1 MAISSVD
8 MEKQR
13 YSQELAAYTFRQW
26 NRASQS
32 AEEQGAPQTH
42 RSTSRKL
49 SGVRDSKT
57 YPTGSNFLSSLPC
70 SLARI
75 FM

>member
-32 AEEQGAPQTH
+32 AEEQGAPN
-42 RSTSRKL
+42 SYKAISRKI
-49 SGVRDSKT
+49 SAVRDSKMHQ
-57 YPTGSNFLSSLPC
+57 PAENKEPSQSHRAC
-70 SLARI
+70 QVV
-75 FM
+75 